1 MIVGGEDLRT
11 PNAEAEQWYAALRV
25 QGVPAMLVKVPG
37 APHSLDGRPSQAAA
51 RASAITAW
59 FDRYRTRN

>member
-1 MIVGGEDLRT
+1 VVVGGDDLRT
-11 PNAEAEQWYAALRV
+11 PNAEAEQWYSALRV

-51 RASAITAW
+51 RAAAITAW
-59 FDRYRTRN
+59 FDRYRKK